1 MPQSNYSDINSYMAV
16 PNIKPKIGKHLKDV
30 TKLSSSSWQS
40 SSLRL
45 RPDTVDTD
53 IFNSIVNDNEYNLPD
68 TFDPNDVIIDIGA
81 HVGCFTYACL
91 KRGANKIYSYEA
103 FRNNYKIAESNF
115 DNEIKAGIVKL
126 YNLAVWRSDTCQD
139 MLHCT
144 ESDDPMNTGGGNV
157 ISGTSKDNQIGT
169 IQFDK
174 IIDSITSKTNDTT
187 NNIDN
192 STNRI
197 KLVKLDC
204 EGSEFPILFTSK
216 KLSLIDYICG
226 EYHAT
231 KLMDSD
237 NIYGRTNF
245 DVSDIVYYLDS
256 QDFSTIT
263 IRYHAYSGLFFAK
276 RKGSDNFFKN
286 IKIP

>member
-1 MPQSNYSDINSYMAV
+1 MTRSNYSDINSYMAV
-16 PNIKPKIGKHLKDV
+16 PNIKPKIGKPLKDV
-30 TKLSSSSWQS
+30 TKLSSSTWQS

-53 IFNSIVNDNEYNLPD
+53 VFNSVVNNNEYNLPD
-68 TFDPNDVIIDIGA
+68 TFDPKDIVIDIGS
-81 HVGCFTYACL
+81 HIGCFTYACL
-91 KRGANKIYSYEA
+91 KRGAKKIYSYEP

-126 YNLAVWRSDTCQD
+126 YNLAVWRSDIYQD

-157 ISGTSKDNQIGT
+157 ISGISKDNQIGT

-192 STNRI
+192 RINRI
-197 KLVKLDC
+197 KLLKLDC

-216 KLSLIDYICG
+216 KLSLVDYICG
-226 EYHAT
+226 EYHT
-231 KLMDSD
+231 TTLRDSD

-245 DVSDIVYYLDS
+245 DVGDIVYYLDQS
-256 QDFSTIT
+256 FWS
-263 IRYHAYSGLFFAK
+263 S
-276 RKGSDNFFKN
+276 S
-286 IKIP
+286 